1 MKRTSKL
8 FAYII
13 VFVLAFSLLCA
24 CSGSGAAGGGTG
36 GGTNGIVADT
46 GSDVSEVVTVP
57 DSSGMFTDADKTPS
71 YDAASAVAISI
82 DGGAVTAD
90 SDTVSA
96 LGGKATIT
104 EPGTYIVSGSGS
116 NVTIIVDVPS
126 AITEKVRLVLSG
138 ASIVNDDFAAIYIK
152 SADKT
157 FIVLEGENSLAVTG
171 SFAAIDYN
179 KVDGVI
185 FAKDNVVLQGEGS
198 LTITSSK
205 HGIVGKDDVKITGGT
220 ISVTAANHGIEAN
233 DSVRVASASL
243 TIASGK
249 NGIHVENTYD
259 ATKGYF
265 YMESGSLK
273 ITSGYEGIDASG
285 AVEIT
290 GGTTDITS
298 GDGSGKTLSSSD
310 VSTKGVKSSADILIS
325 GGNPGG
331 RPGGRMQE
339 ANRD

>member
-24 CSGSGAAGGGTG
+24 CSGSGAADGGTGGGTS

-90 SDTVSA
+90 SDSVSA

-104 EPGTYIVSGSGS
+104 EPGTYIVSGSGN
-116 NVTIIVDVPS
+116 NVSIIVDVPS
-126 AITEKVRLVLSG
+126 EITEKVRLVLNG

-249 NGIHVENTYD
+249 NGIHVENIYD
-259 ATKGYF
+259 STKGYF

-298 GDGSGKTLSSSD
+298 GDGSGKKLSSS
-310 VSTKGVKSSADILIS
+310 GV
-325 GGNPGG
+325 
-331 RPGGRMQE
+331 
-339 ANRD
+339 

>member
-24 CSGSGAAGGGTG
+24 CSGSGAADGGTSGGTG

-46 GSDVSEVVTVP
+46 GSDVSEAVTVP

-126 AITEKVRLVLSG
+126 VITEKVRLVLSG

-198 LTITSSK
+198 LTITSFK

-243 TIASGK
+243 TIVSNK
-249 NGIHVENTYD
+249 NGIHVENIYD

-310 VSTKGVKSSADILIS
+310 VSTKVVKSSADMLIS
-325 GGNPGG
+325 GGDY
-331 RPGGRMQE
+331 RR
-339 ANRD
+339 

>member
-1 MKRTSKL
+1 
-8 FAYII
+8 
-13 VFVLAFSLLCA
+13 
-24 CSGSGAAGGGTG
+24 
-36 GGTNGIVADT
+36 
-46 GSDVSEVVTVP
+46 
-57 DSSGMFTDADKTPS
+57 MFTDADKTPS

-243 TIASGK
+243 TIVSNK
-249 NGIHVENTYD
+249 NGIHVENIYD

-298 GDGSGKTLSSSD
+298 GDGSSKTLSSSD
-310 VSTKGVKSSADILIS
+310 VSTKVVKSSADILIS
-325 GGNPGG
+325 GGEVSTTG
-331 RPGGRMQE
+331 
-339 ANRD
+339 

>member
-1 MKRTSKL
+1 M
-8 FAYII
+8 
-13 VFVLAFSLLCA
+13 
-24 CSGSGAAGGGTG
+24 
-36 GGTNGIVADT
+36 
-46 GSDVSEVVTVP
+46 
-57 DSSGMFTDADKTPS
+57 
-71 YDAASAVAISI
+71 
-82 DGGAVTAD
+82 
-90 SDTVSA
+90 
-96 LGGKATIT
+96 
-104 EPGTYIVSGSGS
+104 
-116 NVTIIVDVPS
+116 PS

-243 TIASGK
+243 TIVSNK
-249 NGIHVENTYD
+249 NGIHVENIYD

-325 GGNPGG
+325 GGNPVG

>member
-8 FAYII
+8 LAYII

-24 CSGSGAAGGGTG
+24 CSGSGAASDGTGGGTG

-57 DSSGMFTDADKTPS
+57 DSSGMFTDADKTPF

-243 TIASGK
+243 TIVSNK
-249 NGIHVENTYD
+249 NGIHVENIYD

-273 ITSGYEGIDASG
+273 ITSGYEGINASG

-298 GDGSGKTLSSSD
+298 GDGSGKTRSSSD

-325 GGNPGG
+325 GGEVSTTG
-331 RPGGRMQE
+331 
-339 ANRD
+339 